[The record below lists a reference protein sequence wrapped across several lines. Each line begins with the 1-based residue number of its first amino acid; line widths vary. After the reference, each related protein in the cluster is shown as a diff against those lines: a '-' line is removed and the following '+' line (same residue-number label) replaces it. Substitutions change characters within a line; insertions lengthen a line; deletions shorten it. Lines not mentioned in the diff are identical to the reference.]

1 MSALCQ
7 LIEVIDFAANGYDHK
22 IRSHH
27 VFKKLPKAHVI

>member
-7 LIEVIDFAANGYDHK
+7 LNEVIDFAANGYDNK
-22 IRSHH
+22 IRSHQ